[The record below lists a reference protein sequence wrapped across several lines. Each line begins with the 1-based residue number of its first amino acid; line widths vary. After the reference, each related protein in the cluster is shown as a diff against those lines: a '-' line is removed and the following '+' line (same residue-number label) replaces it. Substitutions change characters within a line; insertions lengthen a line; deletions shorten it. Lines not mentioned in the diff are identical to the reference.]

1 MRSLH
6 VSYEG
11 ISDIMD
17 FIFPRGKDTIYNS
30 FNSSVENTEI
40 PPIKDVRIVH
50 YDEQYPKEGRTQ
62 KYRLTLSDHVTGQP
76 IADEL
81 YDSKDSTTI
90 KEFLDKHLDPNQQI
104 FVITDI
110 ANGYPSIF
118 KDLFG
123 KNVIHQLCL
132 LHLNTLILKD
142 FPKRT
147 TMEQELTKY
156 KLLNIFY
163 NRDNEIEFLR
173 KLAEEEKIMKQKNDK
188 GYLK

>member
-1 MRSLH
+1 

-17 FIFPRGKDTIYNS
+17 FIFPRGKDTKYNS
-30 FNSSVENTEI
+30 FNSSVENTKI

-62 KYRLTLSDHVTGQP
+62 KYRLTLLDHVTGQP

-118 KDLFG
+118 KDFFG
-123 KNVIHQLCL
+123 YSGN
-132 LHLNTLILKD
+132 
-142 FPKRT
+142 
-147 TMEQELTKY
+147 
-156 KLLNIFY
+156 
-163 NRDNEIEFLR
+163 
-173 KLAEEEKIMKQKNDK
+173 
-188 GYLK
+188 